1 MDMTSSPENFR
12 RSLRES
18 FLELL
23 WRQWR
28 ALGVAAHGPE
38 SMQPIDLEA
47 LLLATAVTAGQDR
60 RLWQAALQWLSRCH
74 EWINGARLKRM
85 AVPFTRPDE
94 WLKRPLIDAD
104 VWGQAAAVLDPAARK
119 QPAAENDVRGD
130 RALLP
135 PRLRKPALLQL
146 FLRGIFG
153 VNARAELGLY
163 LLMTGEGNSNQ
174 IARETHYD
182 QKNVY
187 VILERWAE
195 AGFVSRE
202 KRGKQNLYSLKPGG
216 TFLLPAQDDKKF
228 WRWEPFFRSFGRLF
242 AAVHNE
248 PWRSDTY
255 LLSSLFRAQHG
266 NIIPFARAAGI
277 ELPDPQLFPGEL
289 FFAPMAA
296 VLPGIP
302 RYF

>member
-1 MDMTSSPENFR
+1 MKSSLESFK
-12 RSLRES
+12 RSLRDS

-28 ALGVAAHGPE
+28 SLGVAAHGPE

-47 LLLATAVTAGQDR
+47 LLLATAVAAGQDR
-60 RLWQAALQWLSRCH
+60 RLWQTALQWLSRFH
-74 EWINGARLKRM
+74 EWVNGARLNRM
-85 AVPFTRPDE
+85 ALPFTGLDQ
-94 WLKRPLIDAD
+94 WLKRRLIDEGD
-104 VWGQAAAVLDPAARK
+104 WRQAAAMLDPATRK
-119 QPAAENDVRGD
+119 RQGAKNDPRGD

-163 LLMTGEGNSNQ
+163 LLAVGEGNSNQ

-195 AGFVSRE
+195 AGFVARE
-202 KRGKQNLYSLKPGG
+202 KQGRQNLYSLQPGG
-216 TFLLPAQDDKKF
+216 ALFWPAPTDGKF

-242 AAVHNE
+242 AAAHAA
-248 PWRSDTY
+248 PWRSDAY
-255 LLSSLFRAQHG
+255 LLSSLFRAEHG
-266 NIIPFARAAGI
+266 VIIPFARAAGI
-277 ELPDPQLFPGEL
+277 ALPDPQLFSGER
-289 FFAPMAA
+289 FFAPMAVA
-296 VLPGIP
+296 LPRIP
-302 RYF
+302 ERF